1 MFVQTRGIGLA
12 LIALALLSPR
22 LPEAHAPR
30 PAPARVTPVV
40 QSPEPRRTK
49 SSPWS
54 PENRPAPKL
63 LFLPVEGP
71 PSARLILTEDLIL
84 GLAEGRSLT
93 ELRVPILSLYP
104 ELAAALD
111 ETPGLPR
118 KNAIRRS
125 ADLYRIRQE
134 LTAVVLADYAAA
146 TRDLP

>member
-1 MFVQTRGIGLA
+1 MSVRARGIGLA
-12 LIALALLSPR
+12 LIALALLYPS

-30 PAPARVTPVV
+30 PTPAQLTPVV
-40 QSPEPRRTK
+40 QSRPKP
-49 SSPWS
+49 SPWS
-54 PENRPAPKL
+54 PYNGPAPRL
-63 LFLPVEGP
+63 LFRPVECP

-111 ETPGLPR
+111 GTPGLPR

-125 ADLYRIRQE
+125 ANLYRIRQE